1 MSQIPWLGEDLLFPP
16 VTQTL
21 EDPEGLLAAGGDL
34 SAERL
39 LLAYSQGIFPWYSED
54 QPILWWSPE
63 PRCLI
68 DIDSLHISK
77 SMRKALNKKNYTVT
91 IDSAFEAVIT
101 ACASPRGDTE
111 GTWITKEMIEAY
123 IQLHR
128 QGHAHSFEVW
138 EGEKVGQQ
146 GTLIGGLYGISI
158 GRCYFGESMFS
169 NKTNASKIAFVYL
182 VNQLSEWGYQ
192 LIDCQLENDHLLSLG
207 AYTVCKNEFLTI
219 LNSNVNKNQPN
230 PNWDLNW
237 QW

>member
-1 MSQIPWLGEDLLFPP
+1 MSHFKLHTVESAPVESKTILEGAEKQMGAVPGLFATMAESPSLLK
-16 VTQTL
+16 
-21 EDPEGLLAAGGDL
+21 
-34 SAERL
+34 
-39 LLAYSQGIFPWYSED
+39 AY
-54 QPILWWSPE
+54 
-63 PRCLI
+63 
-68 DIDSLHISK
+68 
-77 SMRKALNKKNYTVT
+77 T
-91 IDSAFEAVIT
+91 
-101 ACASPRGDTE
+101 
-111 GTWITKEMIEAY
+111 
-123 IQLHR
+123 QLHR